1 MIIFFRDLINNVGGT
16 FRVYELRNKVII
28 ILIVQLFQNLVDNKE
43 KLSRNGLILAL
54 NILHVMG

>member
-1 MIIFFRDLINNVGGT
+1 MIIFFQDLINNVGGT